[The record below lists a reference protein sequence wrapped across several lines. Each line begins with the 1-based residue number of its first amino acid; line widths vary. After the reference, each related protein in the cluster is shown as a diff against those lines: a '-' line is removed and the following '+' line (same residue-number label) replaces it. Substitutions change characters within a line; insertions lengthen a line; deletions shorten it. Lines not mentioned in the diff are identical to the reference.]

1 MEMTDEI
8 RPYTLYYNDYSICSL
23 MVRFTLACCQPSG
36 NNAPVIEEKK
46 IDIHQ
51 GEQLAENYLC
61 TVNPKGT
68 VR

>member
-1 MEMTDEI
+1 
-8 RPYTLYYNDYSICSL
+8 L

-51 GEQLAENYLC
+51 GEQLAENYLS